1 MQPTLGT
8 MATPGSPEAGSRL
21 SLLWPPGASHSPAW
35 QLPPE
40 VVQDLGLATIVAAMA
55 PAPAHR
61 EALEA
66 ALFTLCPDPA
76 VIAHRQ
82 DVLDD
87 LLEASGLAEA
97 LRALL
102 PALDELALFTT
113 RPASAESSLQ
123 EVTRRAGEL
132 ELLVGCIER
141 LAAAFEAAPRDL
153 RSAGLLALRG
163 YVEARRADPA
173 FQHLAAALPGL
184 LAELRASASVT
195 IGVNLDP
202 YLRPEEAL
210 LLAVHPTRFTESGL
224 LARLFGAAQGRG
236 IGPLHTLP
244 MLTESSGIIGAGGAP
259 LPGPTRRAEPM
270 MEPLFR
276 DLSRV
281 LEKVTRPVAQELR
294 QHAAHSGRAL
304 VELRPEVI
312 FFSYAVALIRR
323 IEATGLPLCRPALVP
338 PDERVCE
345 VEELYNLQLALHLEG
360 QGPGKLTER
369 VVRSDSI
376 LGPRGRIVILTGP
389 NQGGKTTYLQ
399 AIGQAHALAQV
410 GLRVPGRGARIS
422 PADAIFTH
430 FPLEERLERGTG
442 RFGDEARRVRAIFE
456 GVTRQSLIL
465 LNETFATTS
474 AGESLYLARD
484 VVRLLRR
491 VGARAVYTTHL
502 HELASNLDQLNAST
516 PGDSDIVSMVAIV
529 APEGETTGTSPRFR
543 IELRP
548 PAGRSYAERIA
559 ARYGIA
565 LEQLTELL
573 RARGALPTLG
583 VPPGD
588 ETQV

>member
-1 MQPTLGT
+1 MTHD
-8 MATPGSPEAGSRL
+8 ASAAGPCL
-21 SLLWPPGASHSPAW
+21 SLLWPPGRCPEPAW
-35 QLPPE
+35 QLPRE
-40 VVQDLGLATIVAAMA
+40 VVQDLGLAAVVLAMG

-61 EALEA
+61 EALESL
-66 ALFTLCPDPA
+66 LFTLCPDPE
-76 VIAHRQ
+76 VIAYRQ

-87 LLEASGLAEA
+87 LLAAPALAET
-97 LRALL
+97 LGALL

-132 ELLVGCIER
+132 ELLVGCVEQ
-141 LAAAFEAAPRDL
+141 LAAAFDAAPRDL
-153 RSAGLLALRG
+153 RSAGLAALRT
-163 YVEARRADPA
+163 YVDTRRADPA
-173 FQHLAAALPGL
+173 FQRLAAALPGL

-224 LARLFGAAQGRG
+224 LARLLGTTTAQGRG

-244 MLTESSGIIGAGGAP
+244 MLTEGSGLITGGGA
-259 LPGPTRRAEPM
+259 LLAGPARRAEPM
-270 MEPLFR
+270 LEPLFR

-304 VELRPEVI
+304 VELRPGLI
-312 FFSYAVALIRR
+312 CFSYAVALQRR
-323 IEATGLPLCRPALVP
+323 VAATGLPLCRPVIAP
-338 PDERVCE
+338 ADERVCE
-345 VEELYNLQLALHLEG
+345 VEALYNLQLALHLSG
-360 QGPGKLTER
+360 QQPGDLGEQ
-369 VVRSDSI
+369 VVTSDSI

-399 AIGQAHALAQV
+399 AVGQAHVLAQA
-410 GLRVPGRGARIS
+410 GLHVPGRQARIS

-430 FPLEERLERGTG
+430 FPVEERLERGTG

-456 GVTRQSLIL
+456 GVTRHSLVL

-491 VGARAVYTTHL
+491 LGARAVYTTHL
-502 HELASNLDQLNAST
+502 HELAGDLDRLNAGT
-516 PGDSDIVSMVAIV
+516 PGDSDVVSMVALA
-529 APEGETTGTSPRFR
+529 APEGGGQPPARSPRFQ
-543 IELRP
+543 IVLRP
-548 PAGRSYAERIA
+548 PAGRSYAEQIA

-565 LEQLTELL
+565 LDQLTALL
-573 RARGALPTLG
+573 QARGAFPEPSD
-583 VPPGD
+583 VAARAP
-588 ETQV
+588 EV